1 MTQLVAE
8 RIRTV
13 FTMDAD
19 DRLEFGSQLGKD
31 RKYLLHSWFDSFPE
45 LLNDTLHVVLTV
57 HTQTG

>member
-13 FTMDAD
+13 FAMDAD

-31 RKYLLHSWFDSFPE
+31 RKYLFHSWLDSLPQ

-57 HTQTG
+57 HT